1 MAEENKKKIPT
12 GVWIVWIISI
22 FILFIAALGN
32 LSGGHFEASIVLW
45 ILFGIDLLAFI
56 IVIAVG
62 GKKNTENK
70 ESSQNNGTTKETNS
84 AKPNPDDL
92 PENIAIRKKIWAFD
106 AFVRDNFRKLPLD
119 EISFSYDELYEL
131 THTVGSG
138 KLNVETLRPIVNKML
153 KHLNQ
158 TFNYASIEVC
168 YVKPGEINKAGH
180 IESDSHKI
188 VVNYDG
194 KMTSNSVLALLA
206 HEISHAYQFYEF
218 SKYPGSEREVEEFT
232 DFLTFYLGFGSLVE
246 KGYNYFYFDDDKE
259 HREHKVRLGYLN
271 DYALA
276 FSKTTMKGRKTMKEM
291 SLEEDE
297 EKKIIKNKVK
307 QIHDTIYNEF
317 PVSEINNIQGDYL
330 KEIYLPE
337 TIEYNESGN
346 IPIQNCPLLTKIEFN
361 NILHEINW
369 GLFYINCP
377 MLESFSI
384 KNNSPIYKIIDG
396 CIYSKDESILY
407 RVPSSKSGLI
417 NINLPLTINSLAF
430 RYCDKVSEIDFGN
443 NVQVLES
450 QAIENC
456 NSLRKIYFGDGIKEI
471 NSNNFQSCPKI
482 EEYFVNPSNLIY
494 SSEDGVLYS
503 KDKTV
508 ICLCPHMYEGE
519 FVIKPTVTKI
529 GDMNNEL
536 ESITYTKLQ
545 FTVFDECSRITSI
558 IFHDSIDKIVDG
570 AFTKC
575 SSLNSIEIPNSV
587 TWIGNDLFYGCSSL
601 KSILIPNSIIS
612 IGTYAFGNCLSL
624 SELTIPS
631 SVKSLGNWVFSGCD
645 KLSDLNFNGT
655 KSKWNSISKLDKWL
669 EGSSLKI
676 IHCSDGYVAL

>member
-1 MAEENKKKIPT
+1 MVEENKKKIPT

-32 LSGGHFEASIVLW
+32 LSGGHFETSIVLW

-70 ESSQNNGTTKETNS
+70 ESSQNNGTTKEANS

-158 TFNYASIEVC
+158 TFNYASIEVR

-307 QIHDTIYNEF
+307 QIHDTIPDYLRLISGIIDNLTHCKNINGEDL
-317 PVSEINNIQGDYL
+317 SEIGNAVLSFQGIKAEHINAINERAIKENRLTGLKAIQEEMNKIA
-330 KEIYLPE
+330 KEVFELY
-337 TIEYNESGN
+337 S
-346 IPIQNCPLLTKIEFN
+346 LLSMMN
-361 NILHEINW
+361 
-369 GLFYINCP
+369 
-377 MLESFSI
+377 
-384 KNNSPIYKIIDG
+384 
-396 CIYSKDESILY
+396 
-407 RVPSSKSGLI
+407 
-417 NINLPLTINSLAF
+417 
-430 RYCDKVSEIDFGN
+430 DK
-443 NVQVLES
+443 
-450 QAIENC
+450 
-456 NSLRKIYFGDGIKEI
+456 YFG
-471 NSNNFQSCPKI
+471 SN
-482 EEYFVNPSNLIY
+482 
-494 SSEDGVLYS
+494 
-503 KDKTV
+503 
-508 ICLCPHMYEGE
+508 
-519 FVIKPTVTKI
+519 
-529 GDMNNEL
+529 
-536 ESITYTKLQ
+536 
-545 FTVFDECSRITSI
+545 
-558 IFHDSIDKIVDG
+558 
-570 AFTKC
+570 
-575 SSLNSIEIPNSV
+575 
-587 TWIGNDLFYGCSSL
+587 
-601 KSILIPNSIIS
+601 
-612 IGTYAFGNCLSL
+612 
-624 SELTIPS
+624 
-631 SVKSLGNWVFSGCD
+631 
-645 KLSDLNFNGT
+645 
-655 KSKWNSISKLDKWL
+655 
-669 EGSSLKI
+669 
-676 IHCSDGYVAL
+676 